1 MSRQA
6 LPHEV
11 AELAARLPN
20 WLPAAVRW
28 SVDLA
33 NHGPPWLPD
42 KLRRCPLQGC
52 TVVARLCYLRSKR

>member
-11 AELAARLPN
+11 AELVAQLPT
-20 WLPAAVRW
+20 WLPGAVRW
-28 SVDLA
+28 SVNLA
-33 NHGPPWLPD
+33 NSPRCWLPY

-52 TVVARLCYLRSKR
+52 ALVVRLYHWRGKP